1 MLKKLFISLAALL
14 FLLLILATA
23 IIYWA
28 SLFNPDESVQEKLK
42 LTQAKDLDYL
52 KNALPP
58 TRGKI
63 LAVVSSI
70 REFGNTGRPTGYE
83 LTELARAY
91 WVFTANGFEVDIASP
106 DGGEPYAL
114 IDDEDM
120 GQYDFAFLN
129 DQSVQKKIKS
139 TFKLT
144 DVRADN
150 YIAIYFVGGKGAM
163 FDFPDNPTIQ
173 DLVKS
178 FAEHKKIIAAVCHG
192 PAALVNVKIN
202 DQWFVANKK
211 VSSFTNNEELLLLS
225 NAESIFPFLL
235 QQKLEERGAQ
245 FIAGPDYLEQIS
257 VSNGLVTGQNPWS
270 VWRLAEETVRQ
281 LGYEPLPRTLTDEE
295 QSVTLLQDFQTNGLD
310 YAEKTIGNNREVYKG
325 HLVLMHAFV
334 AAMKGE
340 LLNAGKLMI
349 LAESVRPLE

>member
-70 REFGNTGRPTGYE
+70 RELGNTGRPTGYE

-91 WVFTANGFEVDIASP
+91 WVFTTNGFEVDIASP
-106 DGGEPYAL
+106 EGEEPYAL
-114 IDDEDM
+114 IDYEDM

-139 TFKLT
+139 TLKLT
-144 DVRADN
+144 DIKADN
-150 YIAIYFVGGKGAM
+150 YEAVYFVGGKGAM
-163 FDFPDNPTIQ
+163 FDFPDNPIIQ
-173 DLVKS
+173 NLVKY
-178 FAEHKKIIAAVCHG
+178 FTEQKKIIAAVCHG

-202 DQWFVANKK
+202 DQWLVANKK
-211 VSSFTNNEELLLLS
+211 VSAFTNNEELLLLS
-225 NAESIFPFLL
+225 NAETIFPFLL

-245 FIAGPDYLEQIS
+245 FIAGTDYLEQIS

-270 VWRLAEETVRQ
+270 VWRLAEETVIQ
-281 LGYEPLPRTLTDEE
+281 LGYTPQPRQLTPEE
-295 QSVTLLQDFQTNGLD
+295 RSVILLQTFQKNGLD
-310 YAEKTIGNNREVYKG
+310 FAEKTISDRRVYSG

-334 AAMKGE
+334 AVMKGE
-340 LLNAGKLMI
+340 IINAGKLMI